1 MISIIAALSKN
12 NVIGENNS
20 LCWKIKEDIKW
31 FKKKTI
37 HKTVIMGRKTWKSI
51 KKPLKKRINI
61 IVSKNV
67 EEKKKY
73 IFKKKNTKVIFAKS
87 IIQALYIAKKIKK
100 EIMIIG
106 GEKIYNQSIK
116 WSKKMYLTYIN
127 KNILGN
133 KFFPLYNKKKWKII
147 YRKKKYI
154 KNKKI
159 KYIIFNILT
168 KI

>member
-1 MISIIAALSKN
+1 MISIIAALSNN
-12 NVIGENNS
+12 NVIGKKNS

-37 HKTVIMGRKTWKSI
+37 NKTIIMGNKTWKSI

-61 IVSKNV
+61 IISSKI
-67 EEKKKY
+67 KKKY
-73 IFKKKNTKVIFAKS
+73 ILYKKNTQIIFVKS
-87 IIQALYIAKKIKK
+87 IIQALYTAKKTNK

-106 GEKIYNQSIK
+106 GEKIYSQLIK
-116 WSKKMYLTYIN
+116 WSNKMYLTYIN
-127 KNILGN
+127 KNILGD
-133 KFFPLYNKKKWKII
+133 KFFPKYNNKEWRII

-159 KYIIFNILT
+159 NYIIFNILI